1 MSNKTIFIAEIS
13 WIDYKDGG
21 RQNIPTINEKYYPII
36 VIEEDRF
43 DTTNSLWSSLIINKK
58 FINSNKTQAELS
70 YLLEDAPDKLTKNC
84 KFKLYEGSK
93 LVANGVVVDVNTN
106 NIKKFWNFCICNT
119 KQKNKCIFT
128 TETR

>member
-43 DTTNSLWSSLIINKK
+43 DTTNSLWSIILKNKK
-58 FINSNKTQAELS
+58 FINANTTQAEIS
-70 YLLEDAPDKLTKNC
+70 YLAEDAPNKLSKDC
-84 KFKLYEGSK
+84 KFKLFEGAK
-93 LVANGVVVDVNTN
+93 LVANGVVVGMD
-106 NIKKFWNFCICNT
+106 T
-119 KQKNKCIFT
+119 K
-128 TETR
+128 